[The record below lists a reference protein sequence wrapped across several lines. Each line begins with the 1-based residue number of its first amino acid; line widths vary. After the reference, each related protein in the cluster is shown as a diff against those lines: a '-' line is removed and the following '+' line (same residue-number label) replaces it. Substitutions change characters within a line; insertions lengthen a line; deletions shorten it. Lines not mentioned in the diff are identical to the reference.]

1 MSPLH
6 DRLVEYLRIRRALGY
21 KLERAEKLLLQYLEY
36 LDALGAETVTIQ
48 NSVAWATL
56 PAVGKDGHWWAFRL
70 SVPSRAHRAIPY
82 LYSQEEILALMAATS
97 ALHGEL
103 RQASYRTLIG
113 LLSVTGMRVGEAI
126 RLDRHDLDLRHGVL
140 TVRGTKFGKSR
151 ELPVHASTVD
161 ALRSYLRRRD
171 RLCPE
176 PVTDAALISL
186 AGTRLLYTNV
196 HSTFREL
203 RRRAGLAARSA
214 ACRPRI
220 HDVRHTFAVC
230 TLLGWY
236 RAGVEVQ
243 PRLPLLSTYLGHYAG
258 DPVKVRERRRG
269 VRCRVQA
276 ARRRPPGVRMRPV
289 WMNAVWTRQAL
300 SRVRERLSRSMIAAA
315 ARSESRRWVS
325 RWLMIAR
332 ASRARSVG
340 VSS

>member
-1 MSPLH
+1 MSALH
-6 DRLVEYLRIRRALGY
+6 DRLADYLRIRRALGY
-21 KLERAEKLLLQYLEY
+21 KLERAEKLLLQYLTY
-36 LDALGAETVTIQ
+36 LDVLGVETVTIE
-48 NSVAWATL
+48 NAVAWATL

-70 SVPSRAHRAIPY
+70 SVVRGFAKYLHALDDNHQVPPADLLPNRVHRAIPY
-82 LYSQEEILALMAATS
+82 LYSPQEILALMAATS

-151 ELPVHASTVD
+151 ELPVHVSTVG

-176 PVTDAALISL
+176 PVSDAALISP

-203 RRRAGLAARSA
+203 RRRAGLVARSA

-220 HDVRHTFAVC
+220 HDVRHTFAVR
-230 TLLGWY
+230 TLLDWY
-236 RAGVEVQ
+236 REGVEVQ
-243 PRLPLLSTYLGHYAG
+243 PRLPLLSTYLGHVHPKSTYWYLT
-258 DPVKVRERRRG
+258 
-269 VRCRVQA
+269 A
-276 ARRRPPGVRMRPV
+276 APELLQL
-289 WMNAVWTRQAL
+289 AA
-300 SRVRERLSRSMIAAA
+300 ERLERSQGG
-315 ARSESRRWVS
+315 
-325 RWLMIAR
+325 
-332 ASRARSVG
+332 AS
-340 VSS
+340 

>member
-1 MSPLH
+1 MSALH
-6 DRLVEYLRIRRALGY
+6 DRLADYLRIRRALGY
-21 KLERAEKLLLQYLEY
+21 KLERAEKLLLQYLTY
-36 LDALGAETVTIQ
+36 LDVLGVETVTIE
-48 NSVAWATL
+48 NAVAWATL

-70 SVPSRAHRAIPY
+70 SVVRGFAKYLHALDDNHQVPPADLLPNRVHRAIPY
-82 LYSQEEILALMAATS
+82 LYSPQEILALMAATS

-176 PVTDAALISL
+176 PVSDAALISP

-203 RRRAGLAARSA
+203 RRRAGLVARSA

-220 HDVRHTFAVC
+220 HDVRHTFAVR
-230 TLLGWY
+230 TLLDWY
-236 RAGVEVQ
+236 REGVEVQ
-243 PRLPLLSTYLGHYAG
+243 PRLPLLSTYLGHVHPKSTYWYLT
-258 DPVKVRERRRG
+258 
-269 VRCRVQA
+269 A
-276 ARRRPPGVRMRPV
+276 APELLQL
-289 WMNAVWTRQAL
+289 AA
-300 SRVRERLSRSMIAAA
+300 ERLERSQGG
-315 ARSESRRWVS
+315 
-325 RWLMIAR
+325 
-332 ASRARSVG
+332 AS
-340 VSS
+340 